1 MMISPYALL
10 KASKP
15 KTSAGFVKP
24 YDLYC
29 AAQHAQSEHVSIDR
43 ESKHPRPFDAPPAEM
58 PASKTHYIHNIGM
71 RHNQALRYAA
81 LSQTPID

>member
-1 MMISPYALL
+1 MMVSPYTLL

-15 KTSAGFVKP
+15 KTSADFVKP

-29 AAQHAQSEHVSIDR
+29 AAQNAQSEPVSIDR
-43 ESKHPRPFDAPPAEM
+43 ESTHPQPFDVPPAEM
-58 PASKTHYIHNIGM
+58 PAGKTHYIRDIDI
-71 RHNQALRYAA
+71 RHNQALRYAT

>member
-10 KASKP
+10 KARKP
-15 KTSAGFVKP
+15 KTSADIVKP

-29 AAQHAQSEHVSIDR
+29 AAQNAQSEPVSVDR
-43 ESKHPRPFDAPPAEM
+43 EYTHPQPFDEPSAEM
-58 PASKTHYIHNIGM
+58 PAGKTHYIRDIGM
-71 RHNQALRYAA
+71 RHNQALRYAT

>member
-15 KTSAGFVKP
+15 KTSADFVKP

-43 ESKHPRPFDAPPAEM
+43 DAHGNADCNADAESDTYACADCDTHTIASALCSAECGSSGFYC
-58 PASKTHYIHNIGM
+58 A
-71 RHNQALRYAA
+71 
-81 LSQTPID
+81 

>member
-1 MMISPYALL
+1 MMVSPYALL

-15 KTSAGFVKP
+15 KTSADFVKP

-29 AAQHAQSEHVSIDR
+29 AAQNAQSEPVSIDR
-43 ESKHPRPFDAPPAEM
+43 ESTHLQPFDVPPAEM
-58 PASKTHYIHNIGM
+58 PAGKTHYIRDIDI
-71 RHNQALRYAA
+71 RHNQALRYAT

>member
-15 KTSAGFVKP
+15 KTSADFVKP

-29 AAQHAQSEHVSIDR
+29 AAQHAQSEHVSINR
-43 ESKHPRPFDAPPAEM
+43 ESTPPEAFGGPPAEK
-58 PASKTHYIHNIGM
+58 PCRQN
-71 RHNQALRYAA
+71 ALH
-81 LSQTPID
+81 T

>member
-15 KTSAGFVKP
+15 KTSADFVKP

-43 ESKHPRPFDAPPAEM
+43 ESTPPQPFDVPPAEM
-58 PASKTHYIHNIGM
+58 PAGKTHYIRNIGI

>member
-15 KTSAGFVKP
+15 KTSADFVKP

-29 AAQHAQSEHVSIDR
+29 AAQHAQSEQVSIDR
-43 ESKHPRPFDAPPAEM
+43 ESTHPQPFDVPPADM
-58 PASKTHYIHNIGM
+58 PASKTHYIRNIGM

-81 LSQTPID
+81 LSQTPLD

>member
-15 KTSAGFVKP
+15 KTSADFVKP

-29 AAQHAQSEHVSIDR
+29 AAQHAQSEHVSI
-43 ESKHPRPFDAPPAEM
+43 EIPAG
-58 PASKTHYIHNIGM
+58 KTHCIRNINM

>member
-1 MMISPYALL
+1 MMVSPYALL

-15 KTSAGFVKP
+15 KTSADFVKP

-29 AAQHAQSEHVSIDR
+29 DAQSEPVSIDR
-43 ESKHPRPFDAPPAEM
+43 ESTHPQPFDVPPAEM
-58 PASKTHYIHNIGM
+58 PAGKTHYIRDIDI
-71 RHNQALRYAA
+71 RHNQALRYAT

>member
-15 KTSAGFVKP
+15 KTSADFVKP

-29 AAQHAQSEHVSIDR
+29 AAQVSIDR
-43 ESKHPRPFDAPPAEM
+43 ESTHPQPFDAPPAEM
-58 PASKTHYIHNIGM
+58 PVGKTHYIRNIGM

>member
-1 MMISPYALL
+1 MMVSPYALL

-15 KTSAGFVKP
+15 KTSADFVKP

-29 AAQHAQSEHVSIDR
+29 AEQNAQSEPVSIDR
-43 ESKHPRPFDAPPAEM
+43 ESTHPQPFDVPPAEI
-58 PASKTHYIHNIGM
+58 PAGKTHYIRDIDM

>member
-1 MMISPYALL
+1 MVSPYALL

-15 KTSAGFVKP
+15 KTSADFVKP

-29 AAQHAQSEHVSIDR
+29 AAQNAQSEPVSIDR
-43 ESKHPRPFDAPPAEM
+43 ESTHPQPFEAPPAEM
-58 PASKTHYIHNIGM
+58 PAGKTHYIRDIDI
-71 RHNQALRYAA
+71 RHNQALRYAT